1 MMNRTR
7 QITIETHSI
16 TIIRTRG
23 NQHSAHC
30 ECCGETVTVF
40 APEQIARFLQLDLT
54 EVCRRIETQQIHLT
68 NDSEGVAMVCRN
80 SLADFFKQ
88 EIRLIED

>member
-1 MMNRTR
+1 MNRTR

-23 NQHSAHC
+23 RQNSAHC
-30 ECCGETVTVF
+30 ECCGETVTAF
-40 APEQIARFLQLDLT
+40 APGQIAAVLRLDLT
-54 EVCRRIETQQIHLT
+54 EVCRQIETKQIHLT
-68 NDSEGVAMVCRN
+68 NDSEGVAMVCGN